1 MAKLYIGIDN
11 GTSGTIG
18 ILGEHNMVFIETPIV
33 KEQPYTKKKEII
45 SRVDLNK
52 LYEVFAEAMNN
63 EGCQPSDCMVVM
75 ERPMINPEMFKTSM
89 SASRTLEAELCV
101 VEMLSMPH
109 MYIDSKQWQREI
121 LPQGVK
127 GSPELKKASK
137 DIGKRLFPVHE
148 SLIDKH
154 KDADGILIAYWAR
167 INQI

>member
-33 KEQPYTKKKEII
+33 KEQSYTKKKEII
-45 SRVDLNK
+45 SRVDINK

-121 LPQGVK
+121 LPQGIK
-127 GSPELKKASK
+127 GSPELKKASR

-148 SLIDKH
+148 FLIDKH

-167 INQI
+167 KNHL

>member
-18 ILGEHNMVFIETPIV
+18 ILGEHNNIFIETPII
-33 KEQPYTKKKEII
+33 KEQSYTKKKEMI
-45 SRVDLNK
+45 SRVDINR
-52 LYEVFAEAMNN
+52 LYEILMTVMQYE
-63 EGCQPSDCMVVM
+63 ECEPSDCMVVM
-75 ERPMINPEMFKTSM
+75 ERPLINPQMFKTSI

-121 LPQGVK
+121 LPQGIK

-137 DIGKRLFPVHE
+137 DIGKRLFPIHE

-167 INQI
+167 KNHL

>member
-33 KEQPYTKKKEII
+33 KEQSYTKKKEII
-45 SRVDLNK
+45 SRVDINK

-121 LPQGVK
+121 LPQGIK
-127 GSPELKKASK
+127 GSPELKKASR

-148 SLIDKH
+148 FLIDRH

-167 INQI
+167 KNHL

>member
-33 KEQPYTKKKEII
+33 KEQSYTKKKEII
-45 SRVDLNK
+45 SRVDINK

-121 LPQGVK
+121 LPQGIK
-127 GSPELKKASK
+127 GSPELKKASR

-148 SLIDKH
+148 FWIDRH

-167 INQI
+167 KNHL

>member
-33 KEQPYTKKKEII
+33 KEQSYTKKKEII
-45 SRVDLNK
+45 SRVDINK
-52 LYEVFAEAMNN
+52 LYKVFAEAMDD

-75 ERPMINPEMFKTSM
+75 ERPLINPQMFKTSM

-101 VEMLSMPH
+101 VEMMSMPH

-148 SLIDKH
+148 TLIDKH

-167 INQI
+167 KNNL

>member
-18 ILGEHNMVFIETPIV
+18 ILGEHNNLFIETPII
-33 KEQPYTKKKEII
+33 KEQSYTKKKEMI
-45 SRVDLNK
+45 SRVDINR
-52 LYEVFAEAMNN
+52 LYEVLTKAMKC
-63 EGCQPSDCMVVM
+63 EECEPSDCMVVM
-75 ERPMINPEMFKTSM
+75 ERPLINPQMFKTSM

-109 MYIDSKQWQREI
+109 MYIDSKQWQREL

-127 GSPELKKASK
+127 GSTELKKASK
-137 DIGKRLFPVHE
+137 DIGMRMFPAHTE
-148 SLIDKH
+148 LIARH

-167 INQI
+167 KNKL

>member
-18 ILGEHNMVFIETPIV
+18 ILGEHNNIFIETPII
-33 KEQPYTKKKEII
+33 KEQSYTKKKEMI
-45 SRVDLNK
+45 SRVDINR
-52 LYEVFAEAMNN
+52 LYEILTRAMQY
-63 EGCQPSDCMVVM
+63 EECEPSDCMVVM
-75 ERPMINPEMFKTSM
+75 ERPLINPQMFKTSM

-109 MYIDSKQWQREI
+109 VYIDSKQWQKEL

-127 GSPELKKASK
+127 GSTELKKASK
-137 DIGKRLFPVHE
+137 DIGMRMFPAHTE
-148 SLIDKH
+148 LIARH

-167 INQI
+167 KNRL

>member
-33 KEQPYTKKKEII
+33 KEQSYTKKKEII
-45 SRVDLNK
+45 SRVDINK

-75 ERPMINPEMFKTSM
+75 ERPMINPQMFKTSM

-121 LPQGVK
+121 LPRGIK

-148 SLIDKH
+148 FLIDKH

-167 INQI
+167 KNHL